1 MIRERTIHGSTV
13 DRIPLVEMG
22 RFPIRLPEGEK
33 LDRLAGQLLPLRK
46 RIEEN
51 QEMSRTLA
59 ALRNTLLPKLISGEL
74 RVKAAEKMIE
84 AEA

>member
-1 MIRERTIHGSTV
+1 
-13 DRIPLVEMG
+13 
-22 RFPIRLPEGEK
+22 
-33 LDRLAGQLLPLRK
+33 
-46 RIEEN
+46 
-51 QEMSRTLA
+51 MSRTLA